1 MNAAAAL
8 RTAREAGVS
17 VVATALGTLKVS
29 GDTSTIGLLSNAW
42 KGPMMRPEPDP
53 APA

>member
-1 MNAAAAL
+1 MIAGAAL

-17 VVATALGTLKVS
+17 VAATALGTLKVS
-29 GDTSTIGLLSNAW
+29 GDTSTIAHLATAW
-42 KGPMMRPEPDP
+42 TAPMMRPEPDT